1 MEVII
6 ALCLG
11 ITLSAACGFRV
22 FVPPLAMSLAAI
34 YGHFPLSSGFE
45 WLGTP
50 EAAIALGIA
59 TLFEVSAYYIPLVD
73 NLLDTVQVP
82 VAVGIGTVMTAATL
96 GHTDPVLQWTL
107 AAIAGGGTAGLM
119 GTLASLTRLASTG
132 VTGGLGNFLVAT
144 VEAVGSISLSILGL
158 TFPLWTAAV
167 LIAVLIVAV
176 ITLLTNPPKIF
187 KNVMGK
193 GVMGKKSA
201 EVSSSD

>member
-1 MEVII
+1 
-6 ALCLG
+6 
-11 ITLSAACGFRV
+11 
-22 FVPPLAMSLAAI
+22 
-34 YGHFPLSSGFE
+34 
-45 WLGTP
+45 
-50 EAAIALGIA
+50 
-59 TLFEVSAYYIPLVD
+59 
-73 NLLDTVQVP
+73 
-82 VAVGIGTVMTAATL
+82 
-96 GHTDPVLQWTL
+96 
-107 AAIAGGGTAGLM
+107 
-119 GTLASLTRLASTG
+119 TLASLTRLASTG

-187 KNVMGK
+187 RNVMDK